1 MNLSNTDWINYGIPG
16 IIIEIKELIVKK
28 EKSSND
34 PQKIYT
40 MNPLFV
46 NLLVAMLDLQEYI
59 CWCTFSEGEPTSL

>member
-1 MNLSNTDWINYGIPG
+1 MNLSNTDWINYGMPG

-28 EKSSND
+28 EKSSNY

-46 NLLVAMLDLQEYI
+46 N
-59 CWCTFSEGEPTSL
+59 